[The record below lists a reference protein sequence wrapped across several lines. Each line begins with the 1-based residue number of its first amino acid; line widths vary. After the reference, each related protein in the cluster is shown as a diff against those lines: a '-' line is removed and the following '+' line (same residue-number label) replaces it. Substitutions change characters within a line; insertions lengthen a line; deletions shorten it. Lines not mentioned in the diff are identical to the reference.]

1 MSQHPAAVTA
11 HRQATS
17 KQGPDSEL
25 QLDSELRLLRVRHG
39 DVDAAAPI
47 GAATA
52 VPSRCREDAIL
63 MMDLLL

>member
-25 QLDSELRLLRVRHG
+25 QLELWLLRVR

-52 VPSRCREDAIL
+52 VPSRCREEAIL